1 MNRDR
6 LIFGCIVFAAVT
18 WPAMA
23 APARYAISTEQV
35 ASAVGKIGVRINPTQ
50 VTLLTDVVAASP
62 SSALQVR
69 SVEQLGSDW
78 FMARLECA
86 NSDDCLPFMA
96 SVRVDREEATQLV
109 AASSRLSLLKDSSSE
124 STSRQRNKP
133 ILIRGGSHAIL
144 QLDGAHIHIR
154 IPVICLQSGSEGQ
167 TVRATGT
174 DHRQIYAARVV
185 GDGLLQG
192 RL

>member
-6 LIFGCIVFAAVT
+6 LIFGCIVFAAVA

-35 ASAVGKIGVRINPTQ
+35 ASAVGKMGVKIDPSQ

-69 SVEQLGSDW
+69 SVEQLGSNR
-78 FMARLECA
+78 FMARLECT
-86 NSDDCLPFMA
+86 NGEDCLPFMA
-96 SVRVDREEATQLV
+96 SVRVDREEAAQLV
-109 AASSRLSLLKDSSSE
+109 TASSKLSLLKDSSAE
-124 STSRQRNKP
+124 TTSQPRNKP
-133 ILIRGGSHAIL
+133 ILIRGGSHAVL
-144 QLDGAHIHIR
+144 QMDGAHIHIR

-174 DHRQIYAARVV
+174 DRRQIYAAKVV

-192 RL
+192 SL